1 MKISDNPASILLL
14 LFCLVFFVLHGVHAQ
29 ELRFHLIVGEH
40 GLTTLPVRVPLEDFR
55 AGADS
60 LQLRVFREYPG
71 RRVAL
76 KSQGQPGDPAQL
88 WFVPDA
94 PIAPGAVAQFVVVAV
109 KSGLEEQDGPGVEAD
124 SAAIRLTAAGRP
136 VLEYRKALQPA
147 PPGVDALF
155 AKSGFIHPLYSP
167 SGVVLTR
174 IQPPDH
180 YHHYG
185 IWNPWTVVRIGGEEV
200 DFWNLGLGQGTVRYA
215 GTLGTTA
222 GAVYSGFR
230 LVQEHVQF
238 RPGGDRVVLMET
250 WELRSFPVELEG
262 KPCNLIDLVVTL
274 HNNLGEPVELSDYH
288 YGGGIGFRAT
298 EHWTR
303 HNSRVLTSEGK
314 TRRDA
319 DGSTARWCLVEG
331 EFPGGTRSGIV
342 FFSHPGNRA
351 HPEPMRVWPEDAV
364 EGRGDLFFEFC
375 PIRHQKWRA
384 AARPGVRAQI
394 PDAGLRRRSAARRHR
409 IRLAFLCRPVDIRM
423 GMSVF

>member
-1 MKISDNPASILLL
+1 MMQPLIFACFIFLT
-14 LFCLVFFVLHGVHAQ
+14 FFPLSLAAQ
-29 ELRFHLIVGEH
+29 ELRFRLFGGDH
-40 GLTTLPVRVPLEDFR
+40 GRTTLPVRVPLEDFR

-60 LQLRVFREYPG
+60 VQLRVFRQYPG

-76 KSQGQPGDPAQL
+76 KSQVQPGDPAQL

-94 PIAPGAVAQFVVVAV
+94 PIAPGAAAKFVVVAE
-109 KSGLEEQDGPGVEAD
+109 KSFLKEPVGPGVETD
-124 SAAIRLTAAGRP
+124 SIAIRLYAAGRP

-167 SGVVLTR
+167 TGNVLTR

-185 IWNPWTVVRIGGEEV
+185 IWNPWTVVRVGDQEV

-215 GTLGTTA
+215 GTLGTSE
-222 GAVYSGFR
+222 GPVYSGFR

-238 RPGGDRVVLMET
+238 RSGGERMVLMET

-262 KPCNLIDLVVTL
+262 KSCTLVDLIVTL
-274 HNNLGEPVELSDYH
+274 HNNLDEPVELSDYL

-314 TRRDA
+314 TRRDV

-331 EFPGGTRSGIV
+331 DFPGGTRSGIV

-375 PIRHQKWRA
+375 PIRHQKWHLL
-384 AARPGVRAQI
+384 PGREYVLKYRMLVYDGDLQPATI
-394 PDAGLRRRSAARRHR
+394 ESVWHSTAD
-409 IRLAFLCRPVDIRM
+409 RLIFAWE
-423 GMSVF
+423 